1 MSARGLLIPTP
12 AGRSYDQWSRDVY
25 RYLNDLTTRENDPQS
40 VQLAF
45 QTGGE
50 KATTNGMLMWDGVN
64 KYPVVA
70 KDGVW
75 RQIPLADGYALLNQ
89 DASITAALADTAY
102 KIQFDTPAMAGGI
115 SLDATF
121 PTRIVFAE
129 TGIYLLGFSAQITS
143 TNASSVEFRFWPA
156 INGTNVAGSTIVA
169 SLKNNGDTTVV
180 SRTAL
185 FSMTAG
191 DYLEVEWATTSTSSY
206 LEAHA
211 ATGYAPASPSAT
223 LSITRLRQ

>member
-1 MSARGLLIPTP
+1 MTARGFPPLGEDWKRWAHTFT
-12 AGRSYDQWSRDVY
+12 AYMGRAMS
-25 RYLNDLTTRENDPQS
+25 
-40 VQLAF
+40 QLAF
-45 QTGGE
+45 KYAGSVAAE
-50 KATTNGMLMWDGVN
+50 DGVLLWDAAN
-64 KYPVVA
+64 GYPVVS

-89 DASITAALADTAY
+89 DATITAALADTAY
-102 KIQFDTPAMAGGI
+102 KIQFDTPAMAGGV
-115 SLDATF
+115 SLDGTY
-121 PTRIVFAE
+121 PTRIVFSEA
-129 TGIYLLGFSAQITS
+129 GIYLLGFSAQITS

-156 INGTNVAGSTIVA
+156 INGTDVAGSTIVA

-185 FSMTAG
+185 FSMAAG

-211 ATGYAPASPSAT
+211 ATAYAPASPSAT

>member
-1 MSARGLLIPTP
+1 MTARGFPPLGEDWKRWAHTFT
-12 AGRSYDQWSRDVY
+12 AYMGRAMS
-25 RYLNDLTTRENDPQS
+25 
-40 VQLAF
+40 QLAF
-45 QTGGE
+45 KYSGSVAAE
-50 KATTNGMLMWDGVN
+50 DGVLLWDAAN
-64 KYPVVA
+64 GYPVVS

-89 DASITAALADTAY
+89 DATITAALADTAY
-102 KIQFDTPAMAGGI
+102 KIQFDTPSMAGGV
-115 SLDATF
+115 SLDGTY
-121 PTRIVFAE
+121 PTRIVFSEA
-129 TGIYLLGFSAQITS
+129 GIYLLGFSAQITS

-185 FSMTAG
+185 FSMAAG

-211 ATGYAPASPSAT
+211 ATAYAPASPSAT

>member
-1 MSARGLLIPTP
+1 MTARGFPPLGEDWKRWAHTFT
-12 AGRSYDQWSRDVY
+12 AYMGRAMS
-25 RYLNDLTTRENDPQS
+25 
-40 VQLAF
+40 QLAF
-45 QTGGE
+45 KYAGSVAAE
-50 KATTNGMLMWDGVN
+50 DGVLLWDAAN
-64 KYPVVA
+64 GYPVVS

-89 DASITAALADTAY
+89 DATITAALADTAY
-102 KIQFDTPAMAGGI
+102 KIQFDTPSMAGGV
-115 SLDATF
+115 SLDGTY
-121 PTRIVFAE
+121 PTRIVFSEA
-129 TGIYLLGFSAQITS
+129 GIYLLGFSAQITS

-185 FSMTAG
+185 FSMAAG

-211 ATGYAPASPSAT
+211 ATAYAPASPSAT